1 MHTANPSSQYIRV
14 NLTIPKEV
22 VEDVKKQRGNI
33 SQFASEAMR
42 EKLMREKREQ
52 AFKDILAGEPSF
64 TEIDDSVAY
73 VRKQRAGDEKRMQRL
88 GI

>member
-1 MHTANPSSQYIRV
+1 MNTANASSQYIRV

-22 VEDVKKQRGNI
+22 LEDVKKQQGNI

-42 EKLMREKREQ
+42 EKLARQKREQ

-64 TEIDDSVAY
+64 TDIADSVEY
-73 VRKQRAGDEKRMQRL
+73 VRKLRAEDEKRMQRL